1 MNTTKS
7 DVASET
13 HECERCDSM
22 TANPENEYGEF
33 ICADCE
39 QNAAESAY
47 ERYCEDFHD
56 GGSTRFR
63 SLQDQQIEA
72 MKLK

>member
-1 MNTTKS
+1 MSVNL
-7 DVASET
+7 
-13 HECERCDSM
+13 CDKGCGQL
-22 TANPENEYGEF
+22 TVNPENEYGEF
-33 ICADCE
+33 ICAECE
-39 QNAAESAY
+39 QSAAESAY

-56 GGSTRFR
+56 GGSTSFR